1 MCCFVNRACTIGQ
14 EFGGKLMPLQVFL
27 LSLFLEH
34 IICKMELILYI
45 ILRGFAIGVLVSA
58 PMGPVGV
65 LCIQRTMNKG
75 RWAGF
80 YTGLGAAISDLLYS
94 VLAGVGLSIVIDFIE
109 ANQNPLQIA
118 GSIVLLVFAI
128 YLLRRNPVRTLRKLK
143 EKKNNYVQ
151 DLITGFLFTVS
162 NPLILF
168 LIIGLFARFNF
179 MLPEYCLY
187 HYMIGYVFI
196 FIGAIAWWFVITLF
210 VNAVRSHFNLRSM
223 WLVNRIIG
231 AIILIMS
238 LVGLVMG
245 IANYI

>member
-1 MCCFVNRACTIGQ
+1 
-14 EFGGKLMPLQVFL
+14 
-27 LSLFLEH
+27 
-34 IICKMELILYI
+34 MELILYI
-45 ILRGFAIGVLVSA
+45 ILRGFVIGVLISA

-80 YTGLGAAISDLLYS
+80 YTGLGAAISDLMYS
-94 VLAGVGLSIVIDFIE
+94 LLAGLGLSIVIDFIE

-118 GSIVLLVFAI
+118 GSIVLLVFAL
-128 YLLRRNPVRTLRKLK
+128 YLLRRNPVRTLRRLK
-143 EKKNNYVQ
+143 DKKKSYVQ
-151 DLITGFLFTVS
+151 DLVTGFLFTVS

-168 LIIGLFARFNF
+168 LIIGLYARFNF
-179 MLPEYCLY
+179 MLPEYDVY
-187 HYMIGYVFI
+187 HYLLGYLFI
-196 FIGAIAWWFVITLF
+196 FVGAISWWFVITFF

-231 AIILIMS
+231 AIILVMS

-245 IANYI
+245 VCNYLI

>member
-1 MCCFVNRACTIGQ
+1 
-14 EFGGKLMPLQVFL
+14 
-27 LSLFLEH
+27 
-34 IICKMELILYI
+34 MELVLYI

-58 PMGPVGV
+58 PMGPIGV

-80 YTGLGAAISDLLYS
+80 YTGLGAAISDLMYS
-94 VLAGVGLSIVIDFIE
+94 LLAGLGLSIVIDFIE

-118 GSIVLLVFAI
+118 GSIVLLIFAL

-143 EKKNNYVQ
+143 DKKKSYMQ
-151 DLITGFLFTVS
+151 DLVTGFLFTVS

-168 LIIGLFARFNF
+168 LIIGLYARFNF
-179 MLPEYCLY
+179 MLPEYGLY
-187 HYMIGYVFI
+187 HYLIGYAFI
-196 FIGAIAWWFVITLF
+196 FIGAISWWFMITFF

-231 AIILIMS
+231 AIILVMS
-238 LVGLVMG
+238 LVGLVTG
-245 IANYI
+245 ICNYVL